1 MEHLTFLKPLTKLKK
16 EAEKAKPTMTVQEKM
31 VYLQAASLTP
41 GGIFDEFNY
50 FYFGYVSADWLEVL
64 FELYGEFEHWPQ
76 QTKRKIARSLSL
88 CRENAS
94 PVEEQE
100 ALQKLAVLAK
110 EQKEREEQLD
120 AVHERTTAEKKKL
133 YQRGR
138 AGEDYFR
145 DFILGKRDISRSVLT
160 SFLLFVNA
168 RIPLDADSCVT
179 IPRLNRILRNCGFS
193 QLRPGKEFDRFVMRF
208 LRAEDPMEV
217 VEEEV
222 EKKVTEGENFYLYHV
237 YRDANC
243 RQEELLKYVVGHV

>member
-1 MEHLTFLKPLTKLKK
+1 
-16 EAEKAKPTMTVQEKM
+16 MTVQEKM
-31 VYLQAASLTP
+31 AYLQAASLTP

-76 QTKRKIARSLSL
+76 QTKRKIARSLLL

-94 PVEEQE
+94 TAEEQE

-120 AVHERTTAEKKKL
+120 AAHDRTEAEKKKL

-168 RIPLDADSCVT
+168 RIPLDADSRVT
-179 IPRLNRILRNCGFS
+179 VPRLNRILRNCGFP
-193 QLRPGKEFDRFVMRF
+193 QLRPGKEFDQFVMRF

-243 RQEELLKYVVGHV
+243 RQEELLKYVVGYVQK